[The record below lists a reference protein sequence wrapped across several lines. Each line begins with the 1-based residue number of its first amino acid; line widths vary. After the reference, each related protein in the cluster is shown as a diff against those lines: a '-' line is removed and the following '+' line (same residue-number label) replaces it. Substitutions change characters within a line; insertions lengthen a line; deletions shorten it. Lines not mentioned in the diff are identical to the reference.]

1 MIRARRV
8 LPLLLRG
15 LLLAALGATAPS
27 WADAPLV
34 RRLLV
39 DERAAECEAREPGP
53 PGFFRRC
60 LEERHDA
67 LRFDLRALLI
77 ALGAGIALAAAGR
90 LHPRTRRSASAPL
103 AGPLLGALLLVAL
116 ELCVQTRLL
125 ARAMGDGLF
134 TASRAERNERFFG
147 RATAA
152 AERIIA
158 RVPAGDRILLID
170 FADPGDV
177 QNVGY
182 LVFPRRTFALPRP
195 ELRLDA
201 DTFRETL
208 RREPRGLDW
217 CREAGYTFA
226 VDLRRLVVDL
236 DETALIPLAA
246 AAEDR

>member
-1 MIRARRV
+1 MIRTQRV
-8 LPLLLRG
+8 LPALVLG
-15 LLLAALGATAPS
+15 LLLIALGATAPS
-27 WADAPLV
+27 WADSPLA

-53 PGFFRRC
+53 PGYFRRC
-60 LEERHDA
+60 LEERHEA
-67 LRFDLRALLI
+67 LRLDLRALLI

-90 LHPRTRRSASAPL
+90 LHPRTRRAASAPL

-116 ELCVQTRLL
+116 ELTGQARLL
-125 ARAMGDGLF
+125 ARAAGEGLF
-134 TASRAERNERFFG
+134 TASREEVNERFFG
-147 RATAA
+147 RAAAA
-152 AERIIA
+152 AERINA

-201 DTFRETL
+201 GTFRETL
-208 RREPRGLDW
+208 QREPRALDW

-226 VDLRRLVVDL
+226 VDLRRLVADL
-236 DETALIPLAA
+236 DESAIIPLAGGG
-246 AAEDR
+246 EDR